1 MIHGGDIYRNHVK
14 LDFSVNINPQGIPQS
29 VKEALQEAVDLSE
42 RYPDIHAQRLTE
54 RIRDVENAGTA
65 GILCGNGASELFMA
79 VVHAVQPK
87 KILIPVPSF
96 YGYEWAAQAS
106 GAEIIFY
113 EMKEAHGFC
122 LDEGIYD
129 VLTEDMDLLFLANPN
144 NPVGNILSEAFLM
157 KICEH
162 CLRKGIRVVLDE
174 CFLEF
179 TGENGFGADKDHW
192 EKYPNVVVVK
202 AFTKLY
208 AIPGVRL
215 GYLMTGDHKL
225 YEQIK
230 KQLPEWNLSVFAQM
244 AGCAALDEK
253 EYRDRTVAIVQKE
266 REYLMQELS
275 ELGITVYPG
284 RADYLLLQT
293 DLPLATRLLERQI
306 LIRDCSNYRGLDAG
320 FYRIAVKEHKENTI
334 LIQELQDIEQKE
346 GTNHGKH

>member
-1 MIHGGDIYRNHVK
+1 MVHGGDIYRNCIS
-14 LDFSVNINPQGIPQS
+14 LDYSVNINPLGMPAS
-29 VKEALQEAVDLSE
+29 VEEALREAVPLCS
-42 RYPDIHAQRLTE
+42 RYPDIRQEKLKAAIAE
-54 RIRDVENAGTA
+54 MDKVSADE
-65 GILCGNGASELFMA
+65 ILCGNGASELFPA
-79 VVHAVQPK
+79 ILHALKPK

-157 KICEH
+157 KLCEH

-244 AGCAALDEK
+244 AGCAALGEK

-334 LIQELQDIEQKE
+334 LIQKLQDIEQKE
-346 GTNHGKH
+346 GKNHGKH